1 METLLS
7 AFGGMPVDGH
17 GGTIG
22 DALVFLAAAVLVAPL
37 LRRLKFSLVLGY
49 LAAGAVIG
57 PHALGMVDDVDAT
70 RELADIGVVFLLF
83 AIGLELSLERLKV
96 MRRLV
101 FGLGAAQVAATAVLI
116 AAAGVALGYGAAT
129 VAVVGASLAL
139 SSTAF
144 VLQLM
149 TERGELATRHGR
161 AAFAVLLFQ
170 DLAVVPILVVVP
182 LIAGGGDGESIAL
195 ALSIALLKAL
205 AALAVIVIAGR
216 QLLRPLYH
224 IIAAANAPEVFTAMT
239 LLVVLGIGW
248 ATQMVGL
255 SMALGAFL
263 AGLLLSESEFRHQ
276 VEADIEPF
284 RGILLGLFFMTVGM
298 TVDLGLALRESLT
311 VLGFLAGLVGLK
323 LAVVF
328 GLVLA
333 FRMPFA
339 TALRTGALLAQGGE
353 FAFVILGLADSHAL
367 ISDGLSDLLFL
378 VVAISMATTPL
389 VVALVG
395 RLADLL
401 EHRQNQAMGAADH
414 SVAELEG
421 HVIIAGFGRVG
432 RTVARL
438 LDAKLVPYVAL
449 DTDAQRVREGRRAGQ
464 PVFYGDASR
473 HEVLRRLGGERA
485 QAVVVTL
492 TTSGQGVDRTVA
504 YLKAR
509 FPELPVYARARDP
522 LHARRLE
529 ELGAEGTVLETLE
542 ASLQLGGEVL
552 RRTGAH
558 WRDIEEL
565 IRQLR
570 FVDGI
575 SDPIGV
581 RPAGEG
587 EPAAPPAD
595 PVLAAAMFA
604 EEEERQE
611 EAERAEAAEV
621 EADVA
626 RTAEA
631 RTADA
636 RTADAGTA
644 DAATADGGAAD
655 TAPMPPPGGR
665 AAATAAAADEARAD
679 PAVGQDLAARET
691 AGSEEADPADDR
703 GPRAPDRRLTAG

>member
-7 AFGGMPVDGH
+7 AFGGMPGGDH

-57 PHALGMVDDVDAT
+57 PHALGMVEDLEET

-101 FGLGAAQVAATAVLI
+101 FGMGAGQVAATGLAV
-116 AAAGVALGYGAAT
+116 AAAGVALGYGLVAS
-129 VAVVGASLAL
+129 AVVGAALAL

-161 AAFAVLLFQ
+161 AVFSVLLFQ
-170 DLAVVPILVVVP
+170 DLAVVPILIAVP

-195 ALSIALLKAL
+195 ALAVTVLKAL

-216 QLLRPLYH
+216 QLLRPFYH
-224 IIAAANAPEVFTAMT
+224 VIATANAPEVFTAMT

-298 TVDLGLALRESLT
+298 TVDIGLALRELLT
-311 VLGFLAGLVGLK
+311 VLGFLAGLVALK
-323 LAVVF
+323 LVVVL
-328 GLVLA
+328 GLALA

-339 TALRTGALLAQGGE
+339 AALRTGALLAQGGE
-353 FAFVILGLADSHAL
+353 FAFVILGLADTHGL
-367 ISDGLSDLLFL
+367 LRDGLGDLLFL
-378 VVAISMATTPL
+378 VIAISMATTPA
-389 VVALVG
+389 VVWLAG
-395 RLADLL
+395 RAADLL
-401 EHRQNQAMGAADH
+401 EHRHNQALAGVDERAGELDDH
-414 SVAELEG
+414 I
-421 HVIIAGFGRVG
+421 IIAGFGRVG

-473 HEVLRRLGGERA
+473 LEVLRRLGGERA
-485 QAVVVTL
+485 RAVVVTL
-492 TTSGQGVDRTVA
+492 TTAGQAVDRTVS
-504 YLKAR
+504 YLHAR
-509 FPELPVYARARDP
+509 FPELPIYARARDP

-542 ASLQLGGEVL
+542 ASLQLGGAVL
-552 RRTGAH
+552 RRTGTD

-575 SDPIGV
+575 ADPIGV
-581 RPAGEG
+581 RPGGE
-587 EPAAPPAD
+587 APSPVPGD
-595 PVLAAAMFA
+595 RVLAAAAMA
-604 EEEERQE
+604 EDEEVLREPAGVSTADDAGPE
-611 EAERAEAAEV
+611 GRAEAA
-621 EADVA
+621 
-626 RTAEA
+626 
-631 RTADA
+631 
-636 RTADAGTA
+636 
-644 DAATADGGAAD
+644 
-655 TAPMPPPGGR
+655 P
-665 AAATAAAADEARAD
+665 
-679 PAVGQDLAARET
+679 T
-691 AGSEEADPADDR
+691 AGSTVAGASAAASQADADEERSAVQA
-703 GPRAPDRRLTAG
+703 AARRL

>member
-1 METLLS
+1 MESLLS
-7 AFGGMPVDGH
+7 AFGGPSGDGH
-17 GGTIG
+17 AGTVG

-57 PHALGMVDDVDAT
+57 PHALGMVDDVEAT

-101 FGLGAAQVAATAVLI
+101 FGLGAGQVMATGLAVGI
-116 AAAGVALGYGAAT
+116 AGIALGYDAAT
-129 VAVVGASLAL
+129 SAVVGAALAL

-149 TERGELATRHGR
+149 AERGELATRQGR

-182 LIAGGGDGESIAL
+182 LVARGGDTESIAIAL
-195 ALSIALLKAL
+195 ALTLLKA
-205 AALAVIVIAGR
+205 AVALAVIVVAGR

-224 IIAAANAPEVFTAMT
+224 VIATANAPEVFTAMT

-298 TVDLGLALRESLT
+298 TIDLGLAIREFGG
-311 VLGFLAGLVGLK
+311 VLIFLVGFVGLK
-323 LAVVF
+323 LLIVVGI
-328 GLVLA
+328 GLA
-333 FRMPFA
+333 IRMPFA
-339 TALRTGALLAQGGE
+339 AAIRTGALLAQGGE
-353 FAFVILGLADSHAL
+353 FAFVILGLADTHSL
-367 ISDGLSDLLFL
+367 MPDGLSDQLFL
-378 VVAISMATTPL
+378 VVAISMATTP
-389 VVALVG
+389 VVVWLAGRVG
-395 RLADLL
+395 DLL
-401 EHRQNQAMGAADH
+401 EHRQNQSMGAGDDGG
-414 SVAELEG
+414 STEWED

-449 DTDAQRVREGRRAGQ
+449 DTDAQRVRDGRRAGQ

-473 HEVLRRLGGERA
+473 QEVLRRLGGERA
-485 QAVVVTL
+485 RAVVVTL
-492 TTSGQGVDRTVA
+492 TTSGLAVDRTVT
-504 YLKAR
+504 YLHAR
-509 FPELPVYARARDP
+509 FPELPIYARARDAV
-522 LHARRLE
+522 HARRLE

-552 RRTGAH
+552 RRSGTD
-558 WRDIEEL
+558 WQDIEEL

-575 SDPIGV
+575 AEPIGI
-581 RPAGEG
+581 RPGSDTEKS
-587 EPAAPPAD
+587 APTD
-595 PVLAAAMFA
+595 RVLAAAAMA
-604 EEEERQE
+604 EEEEAA
-611 EAERAEAAEV
+611 AERPEREEESPAPAEPSS
-621 EADVA
+621 A
-626 RTAEA
+626 RS
-631 RTADA
+631 
-636 RTADAGTA
+636 AG
-644 DAATADGGAAD
+644 DS
-655 TAPMPPPGGR
+655 PPPQADETPR
-665 AAATAAAADEARAD
+665 DNRPEAAAAVSPAIEAAAPIEPD
-679 PAVGQDLAARET
+679 DAEPPAVVRQAE
-691 AGSEEADPADDR
+691 
-703 GPRAPDRRLTAG
+703 

>member
-1 METLLS
+1 MESLLS
-7 AFGGMPVDGH
+7 AFGGASGDGH
-17 GGTIG
+17 TGTVG

-57 PHALGMVDDVDAT
+57 PYALGMVEDVEAT

-101 FGLGAAQVAATAVLI
+101 FGLGAGQVAATGLAVAI
-116 AAAGVALGYGAAT
+116 AGVALGYDAAT
-129 VAVVGASLAL
+129 SAVVGAALAL

-149 TERGELATRHGR
+149 AERGELATRQGR

-182 LIAGGGDGESIAL
+182 LVARGGDTESIAIAL
-195 ALSIALLKAL
+195 ALTLLKA
-205 AALAVIVIAGR
+205 AVALAIIVIAGR

-224 IIAAANAPEVFTAMT
+224 VIASANAPEVFTAMT

-298 TVDLGLALRESLT
+298 TIDLGLAIREFGG
-311 VLGFLAGLVGLK
+311 VLIFLAGFVALK
-323 LAVVF
+323 LLVVVGIAMAV
-328 GLVLA
+328 
-333 FRMPFA
+333 RMPFA
-339 TALRTGALLAQGGE
+339 AALRTGALLAQGGE
-353 FAFVILGLADSHAL
+353 FAFVILGLAETHSL
-367 ISDGLSDLLFL
+367 MPDGLSDQLFL
-378 VVAISMATTPL
+378 VVAISMATTP
-389 VVALVG
+389 VVVWLAGRVG
-395 RLADLL
+395 DLL
-401 EHRQNQAMGAADH
+401 EHRQNQSMGAGDDDGLT
-414 SVAELEG
+414 EWDD

-449 DTDAQRVREGRRAGQ
+449 DTDAQRVRDGRRAGQ

-473 HEVLRRLGGERA
+473 QEVLRRLGGERA
-485 QAVVVTL
+485 RAVVVTL
-492 TTSGQGVDRTVA
+492 TTSGMAVDRTVT
-504 YLKAR
+504 YLHAR
-509 FPELPVYARARDP
+509 FPELPIYARARDAV
-522 LHARRLE
+522 HARRLE

-552 RRTGAH
+552 RRSGTD
-558 WRDIEEL
+558 WQDIEEL

-575 SDPIGV
+575 AEPIGI
-581 RPAGEG
+581 RPGG
-587 EPAAPPAD
+587 DKPTSMPTD
-595 PVLAAAMFA
+595 RVLAAATMG
-604 EEEERQE
+604 EED
-611 EAERAEAAEV
+611 EAEAQRKDGVSAPAEPIV
-621 EADVA
+621 EPEPDS
-626 RTAEA
+626 
-631 RTADA
+631 
-636 RTADAGTA
+636 
-644 DAATADGGAAD
+644 
-655 TAPMPPPGGR
+655 
-665 AAATAAAADEARAD
+665 
-679 PAVGQDLAARET
+679 LAARESGDPQGPDEVVDAVPIRSAIDQT
-691 AGSEEADPADDR
+691 PSVDEAEDPAAEPPPAAVRQID
-703 GPRAPDRRLTAG
+703 

>member
-1 METLLS
+1 MS
-7 AFGGMPVDGH
+7 AFGGMPADGH

-57 PHALGMVDDVDAT
+57 PHALGMVDDVEET

-83 AIGLELSLERLKV
+83 SIGLELSFERLKV

-101 FGLGAAQVAATAVLI
+101 FGLGAAQVVVTGLLVAGAVI
-116 AAAGVALGYGAAT
+116 ALGYGPAT
-129 VAVVGASLAL
+129 SAVVGAALAL

-149 TERGELATRHGR
+149 NESGEMATRHGR
-161 AAFAVLLFQ
+161 AAFAILLFQ

-195 ALSIALLKAL
+195 ALAVALLKAL

-224 IIAAANAPEVFTAMT
+224 VIAAAKAPEVFTAMT

-248 ATQMVGL
+248 ATQLVGL

-298 TVDLGLALRESLT
+298 TVDLGLAFRESLT
-311 VLGFLAGLVGLK
+311 VLAFLAGFVALK
-323 LAVVF
+323 LVVVVA
-328 GLVLA
+328 LTLA

-339 TALRTGALLAQGGE
+339 AALRTGALLAQGGE
-353 FAFVILGLADSHAL
+353 FAFVILGLADSHTL
-367 ISDGLSDLLFL
+367 ITDGLSDLLFL
-378 VVAISMATTPL
+378 VIAISMATTPL
-389 VVALVG
+389 LVAVAG
-395 RLADLL
+395 RIGNLL
-401 EHRQNQAMGAADH
+401 EHRQNQTLGAGDHGADGFEDH
-414 SVAELEG
+414 I
-421 HVIIAGFGRVG
+421 IIAGFGRVG

-449 DTDAQRVREGRRAGQ
+449 DTDAHRVREARRAGQ
-464 PVFYGDASR
+464 PAFYGDASR

-485 QAVVVTL
+485 RAVVVTL
-492 TTSGQGVDRTVA
+492 TTAGPAVDRTVSHLRA
-504 YLKAR
+504 N
-509 FPELPVYARARDP
+509 FPALPIYARARDP
-522 LHARRLE
+522 IHARRLE
-529 ELGAEGTVLETLE
+529 ELGVEGTVLETLE

-552 RRTGAH
+552 RRAGTD

-575 SDPIGV
+575 TDPIGV
-581 RPAGEG
+581 RPAGESEAAG
-587 EPAAPPAD
+587 EPTD
-595 PVLAAAMFA
+595 KLLAAAMIGEEA
-604 EEEERQE
+604 ERLELAERAE
-611 EAERAEAAEV
+611 EAERAGAEEGAEAEAEAEV
-621 EADVA
+621 SAAVGEKAGA
-626 RTAEA
+626 IR
-631 RTADA
+631 DA
-636 RTADAGTA
+636 RPVPAEPAPP
-644 DAATADGGAAD
+644 AD
-655 TAPMPPPGGR
+655 TAREEPAAGSKDPGEAAPGGDR
-665 AAATAAAADEARAD
+665 PEPDAGDPGEGDTSRTASS
-679 PAVGQDLAARET
+679 
-691 AGSEEADPADDR
+691 GS
-703 GPRAPDRRLTAG
+703 G

>member
-7 AFGGMPVDGH
+7 AFGGMPAGDH

-57 PHALGMVDDVDAT
+57 PHALGMVEDVEET

-101 FGLGAAQVAATAVLI
+101 FGMGAGQVVVTGLAV
-116 AAAGVALGYGAAT
+116 AAAGIVLGYGLVAS
-129 VAVVGASLAL
+129 AVVGAALAL

-161 AAFAVLLFQ
+161 AVFSVLLFQ
-170 DLAVVPILVVVP
+170 DLAVVPILVAVP

-195 ALSIALLKAL
+195 ALAGTVLKAL

-224 IIAAANAPEVFTAMT
+224 VIAAANAPEVFTAMT

-284 RGILLGLFFMTVGM
+284 RGILLGLFFMTMGM
-298 TVDLGLALRESLT
+298 TVDIGLALRELLT
-311 VLGFLAGLVGLK
+311 VLGFLAGLVALK
-323 LAVVF
+323 LAVVL
-328 GLVLA
+328 GLALA

-339 TALRTGALLAQGGE
+339 AALRTGALLAQGGE
-353 FAFVILGLADSHAL
+353 FAFVILGLADSH
-367 ISDGLSDLLFL
+367 GLLLGGLGDLLFL
-378 VVAISMATTPL
+378 VIAVSMATTPA
-389 VVALVG
+389 VVWLAG
-395 RLADLL
+395 RAADLL
-401 EHRQNQAMGAADH
+401 EHRHNQALGGIDERAG
-414 SVAELEG
+414 ELED
-421 HVIIAGFGRVG
+421 HIIIAGFGRVG

-449 DTDAQRVREGRRAGQ
+449 DTDAQRVRDGRRAGL

-473 HEVLRRLGGERA
+473 LEVLRRLGGERA
-485 QAVVVTL
+485 RAVVVTL
-492 TTSGQGVDRTVA
+492 TTTGSAVDRAVS
-504 YLKAR
+504 YLHAR
-509 FPELPVYARARDP
+509 FPDLPIYARARDP

-542 ASLQLGGEVL
+542 ASLQLGGAVL
-552 RRTGAH
+552 RRAGTD

-575 SDPIGV
+575 ADPIGM
-581 RPAGEG
+581 RS
-587 EPAAPPAD
+587 AAEAAIPTPGD
-595 PVLAAAMFA
+595 RVLAAALMA
-604 EEEERQE
+604 EED
-611 EAERAEAAEV
+611 EAAAEAPV
-621 EADVA
+621 D
-626 RTAEA
+626 
-631 RTADA
+631 
-636 RTADAGTA
+636 
-644 DAATADGGAAD
+644 ATADGPP
-655 TAPMPPPGGR
+655 APGSGP
-665 AAATAAAADEARAD
+665 AVAAAA
-679 PAVGQDLAARET
+679 GTAAPDAAAPDSVAPDSV
-691 AGSEEADPADDR
+691 AGNPGTTVEDDR
-703 GPRAPDRRLTAG
+703 RASAGTGRRT

>member
-1 METLLS
+1 METLLN
-7 AFGGMPVDGH
+7 AFGGAPIDGH

-57 PHALGMVDDVDAT
+57 PHALGMIDDVEET

-101 FGLGAAQVAATAVLI
+101 FGLGAAQVVVTGIAVMV
-116 AAAGVALGYGAAT
+116 AGIVLGYGPAT
-129 VAVVGASLAL
+129 SAVVGAALAL

-161 AAFAVLLFQ
+161 AAFSVLLFQ
-170 DLAVVPILVVVP
+170 DLAVVPILVAVP
-182 LIAGGGDGESIAL
+182 LIAGGGDGGSIATVL
-195 ALSIALLKAL
+195 ALTVLKAAL
-205 AALAVIVIAGR
+205 ALAVIVVAGR

-224 IIAAANAPEVFTAMT
+224 VIAAARAPEVFTAMT

-298 TVDLGLALRESLT
+298 TVDLGLAFRELLT
-311 VLGFLAGLVGLK
+311 VLAFLFGLVALK
-323 LAVVF
+323 LAVVL
-328 GLVLA
+328 GLALA

-339 TALRTGALLAQGGE
+339 AALRTGALLAQGGE

-367 ISDGLSDLLFL
+367 ITDGLSDLLFL
-378 VVAISMATTPL
+378 VIAVSMATTPG
-389 VVALVG
+389 VVWLAG
-395 RLADLL
+395 RIGSRL
-401 EHRQNQAMGAADH
+401 EHRQNQTLGAGEHAAD
-414 SVAELEG
+414 ELED

-438 LDAKLVPYVAL
+438 LDSKLVPYVAI
-449 DTDAQRVREGRRAGQ
+449 DTDAHRVRDGRRAGQ
-464 PVFYGDASR
+464 PVFYGDAAR
-473 HEVLRRLGGERA
+473 QEVLRQLGGERA
-485 QAVVVTL
+485 RAVVVTL
-492 TTSGQGVDRTVA
+492 TTSGQAVDRAVSH
-504 YLKAR
+504 LHDR
-509 FPELPVYARARDP
+509 FPDLPIFARARDAV
-522 LHARRLE
+522 HARRLE

-542 ASLQLGGEVL
+542 ASLQLGGAVL
-552 RRTGAH
+552 RRSGTE
-558 WRDIEEL
+558 WQDIEEL

-575 SDPIGV
+575 TDPIGV
-581 RPAGEG
+581 RPAGEAS
-587 EPAAPPAD
+587 PDAPTD
-595 PVLAAAMFA
+595 RVLAAAIIA
-604 EEEERQE
+604 E
-611 EAERAEAAEV
+611 EAELAEIEAAKSEQARSDAEEAIAEATPSGGAPTTGP
-621 EADVA
+621 AAGGGPDSG
-626 RTAEA
+626 
-631 RTADA
+631 ADA
-636 RTADAGTA
+636 PGVIAAG
-644 DAATADGGAAD
+644 DPD
-655 TAPMPPPGGR
+655 R
-665 AAATAAAADEARAD
+665 AGADEA
-679 PAVGQDLAARET
+679 AAR
-691 AGSEEADPADDR
+691 R
-703 GPRAPDRRLTAG
+703 RASTGD

>member
-7 AFGGMPVDGH
+7 AFGGMPADGH

-57 PHALGMVDDVDAT
+57 PHALGMVDDVDET

-83 AIGLELSLERLKV
+83 SIGLELSLERLKV

-101 FGLGAAQVAATAVLI
+101 FGLGAAQVAVTGLLV
-116 AAAGVALGYGAAT
+116 AGAGMALGYGAAT
-129 VAVVGASLAL
+129 SAVVGAALAL

-149 TERGELATRHGR
+149 TERGEMATRHGR
-161 AAFAVLLFQ
+161 AAFAILLFQ

-195 ALSIALLKAL
+195 ALAVALLKAL

-224 IIAAANAPEVFTAMT
+224 VIASAKAPEVFTAMT

-248 ATQMVGL
+248 ATQLVGL

-298 TVDLGLALRESLT
+298 TVDLGLAFRESLT
-311 VLGFLAGLVGLK
+311 VLAFLAGFVALK
-323 LAVVF
+323 LVVVF
-328 GLVLA
+328 ALTLA

-339 TALRTGALLAQGGE
+339 AALRTGALLAQGGE
-353 FAFVILGLADSHAL
+353 FAFVILGLADSHVL
-367 ISDGLSDLLFL
+367 ITDGLSDLLFL
-378 VVAISMATTPL
+378 VIAISMATTPL
-389 VVALVG
+389 LVAVAG
-395 RLADLL
+395 RIGDRL
-401 EHRQNQAMGAADH
+401 EHRQNQTLGAGEDSA
-414 SVAELEG
+414 AEFDD

-449 DTDAQRVREGRRAGQ
+449 DTDAHRVREARRAGQ

-485 QAVVVTL
+485 RAVVVTL
-492 TTSGQGVDRTVA
+492 TTGGQAVDRTVA
-504 YLKAR
+504 HLHAS

-522 LHARRLE
+522 VHARRLE

-552 RRTGAH
+552 RRTGAD

-575 SDPIGV
+575 TDPIGV
-581 RPAGEG
+581 RPVGDGEADM
-587 EPAAPPAD
+587 EPTD
-595 PVLAAAMFA
+595 RVLAAAMIA
-604 EEEERQE
+604 EEAEKAEALERTEIEAVQAQAAAVGVSAGASVEEER
-611 EAERAEAAEV
+611 
-621 EADVA
+621 
-626 RTAEA
+626 
-631 RTADA
+631 
-636 RTADAGTA
+636 
-644 DAATADGGAAD
+644 
-655 TAPMPPPGGR
+655 P
-665 AAATAAAADEARAD
+665 
-679 PAVGQDLAARET
+679 
-691 AGSEEADPADDR
+691 
-703 GPRAPDRRLTAG
+703 APDRDADGDGAAAPTVGDQGGDDTTRAAGAPRPG